1 MTDTTRS
8 SSVSRRSFLAGSAAA
23 AGAAAVI
30 SSPFRALA
38 ASGRTP
44 THKPFSDDYGPLRPV
59 RDQTTGLELIA
70 LPKGFEYLSFGWTGD
85 SLDDGVATPALHD
98 GMAAYRMPSGKI
110 HLVRNHE
117 VGAGAGAFVTGDLT
131 YDPLSGG
138 GNTNLVF
145 DADAGQWLGATPSL
159 AGTVRNCAGG
169 ATPWNTW
176 LSCEETFL
184 VDQERHGYTF
194 EVPADGVSDAVP
206 LIGLGRFS
214 HEANAVD
221 PTTGYVYE
229 TEDRGDSCLYRFVP
243 NTYGDL
249 AGGGTLQAMV
259 LIGEGAGPNG
269 VVNTGPFASGS
280 WTVSWVDLDDPDPD
294 TENATTGAGL
304 RYEAQSKGAAII
316 RRGEGTWWGNG
327 VLYVISTNGGPVE
340 RRSGVRPR
348 SGGRHVRGRV
358 CLAG

>member
-1 MTDTTRS
+1 MC
-8 SSVSRRSFLAGSAAA
+8 
-23 AGAAAVI
+23 
-30 SSPFRALA
+30 
-38 ASGRTP
+38 
-44 THKPFSDDYGPLRPV
+44 PLIP
-59 RDQTTGLELIA
+59 
-70 LPKGFEYLSFGWTGD
+70 
-85 SLDDGVATPALHD
+85 
-98 GMAAYRMPSGKI
+98 
-110 HLVRNHE
+110 RNHE
-117 VGAGAGAFVTGDLT
+117 VGQGVGAFVTGDLT
-131 YDPLSGG
+131 YDPRSGG

-145 DADAGQWLGATPSL
+145 DPDAGQWLGATPSL

-243 NTYGDL
+243 ATYGDL

-259 LIGEGAGPNG
+259 LAGDGAGPNG
-269 VVNTGPFASGS
+269 VVNTGPFASGL

-294 TENATTGAGL
+294 VERAPTPPLDPGVGL

-327 VLYVISTNGGPVE
+327 LLYVVSTNGGPVSEGQVFALDPVAGKFEIVFASSDESVLDNPDNIAVSPRGGLVLCEDGDRDFQKLRGLTTDGTIFTFAENRVVLNGE
-340 RRSGVRPR
+340 RNGITGNFVGSEW
-348 SGGRHVRGRV
+348 
-358 CLAG
+358 AGATFEPKNGNWLFVNIQTPGITFAITGPWKKGAL